1 MTFIKQMLAQI
12 NIDVEVLPMEPAT
25 LNDKIYVDQE
35 EAEVN
40 MWYVNWS
47 ASDFTMDG
55 SVRSLLHSDMVP
67 PTSANTAYFV
77 NEDFDKLLDEGLQ
90 LLIRTNRLRFM
101 ARLRQSHGKLLRGC
115 SLETIR
121 SSMHPNLI
129 SPAHMYLRT
138 EHLTSLTQCLL
149 SKRIFKK

>member
-1 MTFIKQMLAQI
+1 MLAQI

-77 NEDFDKLLDEGLQ
+77 NE
-90 LLIRTNRLRFM
+90 RL
-101 ARLRQSHGKLLRGC
+101 
-115 SLETIR
+115 
-121 SSMHPNLI
+121 
-129 SPAHMYLRT
+129 
-138 EHLTSLTQCLL
+138 
-149 SKRIFKK
+149 